1 MIHKRLDLSSLGLKR
16 VLLFW
21 LFPLFVLAV
30 GVGLFFNYQ
39 LTQDNSQRLVD
50 DHIMQRRMDLRHIAN
65 LSALPIFLIDLQLGL
80 VEEAEFLRFDIETAL
95 ATYFSDIYPRFDHQ
109 LSVLSV
115 SGQELLRIRNGRVI
129 DLRAPRTERFPF
141 EDPLVFL
148 HESEQAVPEI
158 SLGGLDR
165 SEVVDSLPLRNPLNQ
180 KVIGALVYRYEVPVT
195 TLLEP
200 QQRILRFNILWSV
213 LGLVGLFS
221 FFYLITDFKIVRP
234 LRNLT
239 QSVVGM
245 MKGDLSQPIPAQGI
259 GETRV
264 LADSFETMRS
274 KLQESFAEVQHNN
287 DQLEARIAD
296 RTQELVN
303 ANAALRSV
311 IENLRETQDSLIRSE
326 KLAALGQ
333 IVAGI
338 AHELNTP
345 LGAIASSNK
354 SMSRLFEVGLGE
366 AALKVAQFPHELRSW
381 IQDTLSQMPDD
392 CFGVEDG
399 GTLRAKRKA
408 LRAALTARGLE
419 FPDRTI
425 DALLDLRLEEDPA
438 TQAFATQ
445 SPEFVSAVDV
455 LYHLASM
462 KHMNRVISLAVQKS
476 ETVVS
481 ALLYYVRE
489 DDDIDTN
496 QIEIA
501 KEMDSILTLYESSL
515 KHGVRLKK
523 AYLCRG
529 LVVGNRN
536 KMNQVW
542 INLIRNALQAMNY
555 RGILTLSIDKQ
566 GPWVIVSVEDSGNGI
581 APELADKVFEPFFTT
596 KETGEGT
603 GLGLNICRKI
613 VERHGGTIGFTS
625 EPGHTVFR
633 VALPAS
639 AAADT
644 AEPHRGQHHAGP
656 QGEHQ

>member
-1 MIHKRLDLSSLGLKR
+1 MILNRLELSTLGLKR

-30 GVGLFFNYQ
+30 SVGLFFNYR
-39 LTQDNSQRLVD
+39 LTRDNSQRLVD
-50 DHIMQRRMDLRHIAN
+50 DHIVQRRMDLRHIAN
-65 LSALPIFLIDLQLGL
+65 LSALPIYLIDLKLGL

-115 SGQELLRIRNGRVI
+115 SGQELLRIHNGRVV
-129 DLRAPRTERFPF
+129 DLHTLSIVPFPF
-141 EDPLVFL
+141 EDSTVFL
-148 HESEQAVPEI
+148 QQAESALPEI
-158 SLGGLDR
+158 SLGALNG
-165 SEVVDSLPLRNPLNQ
+165 SELVDSLPLRNPLNQ
-180 KVIGALVYRYEVPVT
+180 QVIGALVYRYEVPVS

-200 QQRILRFNILWSV
+200 QQRILQFNILWSA
-213 LGLVGLFS
+213 LGLLALFT

-234 LRNLT
+234 LRDLT

-245 MKGDLSQPIPAQGI
+245 MKGDLSQPIPVQGI

-264 LADSFETMRS
+264 LAESFETMRR
-274 KLQESFAEVQHNN
+274 KLHGLFVEIQRNN
-287 DQLEARIAD
+287 DQLELRISD

-366 AALKVAQFPHELRSW
+366 AAVTVARFPHELRSW
-381 IQDTLSQMPDD
+381 IQNTLSQMSAD
-392 CFGVEDG
+392 CFGVEDR

-408 LRAALTARGLE
+408 LRATLTAGGLD

-425 DALLDLRLEEDPA
+425 DAMLDLRLEEDPV
-438 TQAFATQ
+438 TQELATQ
-445 SPEFVSAVDV
+445 SPEFVAAVDA
-455 LYHLASM
+455 LYHFASM

-481 ALLYYVRE
+481 ALLYYVRQ

-496 QIEIA
+496 LVEIA

-515 KHGVRLKK
+515 KHGVQLRKV
-523 AYLCRG
+523 YRRRG
-529 LVVGNRN
+529 IVTGNRN
-536 KMNQVW
+536 KLNQVW
-542 INLIRNALQAMNY
+542 INLIRNALQAMKY
-555 RGILTLSIDKQ
+555 RGILTLTIDNQ
-566 GPWVIVSVEDSGNGI
+566 GPWVLVSVEDSGQGI
-581 APELADKVFEPFFTT
+581 PAEIADKVFEPFFTT
-596 KETGEGT
+596 KESGEGT

-613 VERHGGTIGFTS
+613 VERHGGSMNFTS
-625 EPGHTVFR
+625 AAGRTVFR
-633 VALPAS
+633 VLLPA
-639 AAADT
+639 
-644 AEPHRGQHHAGP
+644 AELAPEQTPEPTVEATPR
-656 QGEHQ
+656 GEHQ